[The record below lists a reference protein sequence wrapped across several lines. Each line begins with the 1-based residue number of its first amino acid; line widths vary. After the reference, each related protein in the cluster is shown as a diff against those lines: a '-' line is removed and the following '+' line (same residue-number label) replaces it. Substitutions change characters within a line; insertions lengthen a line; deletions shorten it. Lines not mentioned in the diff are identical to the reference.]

1 MSAAPPPR
9 AADDRRAYET
19 ARLRM
24 ARMRVAGGD
33 ALGEF
38 FAQALKVAADTLS
51 VDRAGVWLFVD
62 ERRALRCF
70 DLYERAKDQH
80 SEGVVLHAADFPTYF
95 RALEERRD
103 IPAGEART
111 DPLTDE
117 LREAY
122 LEPLGIVS
130 MLDAPIFCDGQVIG
144 VVCHEH
150 RGAPRQWTAEDRDFA
165 GSVADQVAVKLEA
178 AARGDAEARLRS
190 QETHWLEAHKMEA
203 LGRLAAGAAHDF
215 RNVLTVIVGYVAE
228 LRREEKVS
236 PRVAVAAR
244 EIGAA
249 AERGVALAKE
259 LLGFGREEARATRVV
274 DVAEVVESPAGML
287 RAAAG
292 PSHPVAIFAAPAPG
306 RVFIDRSQLERVVL
320 NLVLNARDAMPDG
333 GTIEVS
339 VLEAAVADGAGT
351 PGVYVVLE
359 VADAGVGMDE
369 ATRGRIFEPF
379 FTTKPTGRGTGIG
392 LSVVY
397 RVADRCGGFVHVDSE
412 PGRGTRMRVYL
423 PRVAAES

>member
-1 MSAAPPPR
+1 MSAAPPPL
-9 AADDRRAYET
+9 AADDRRAFEI

-33 ALGEF
+33 SLADF
-38 FAQALKVAADTLS
+38 FAQLTKVAADTLS
-51 VDRAGVWLFVD
+51 VERAGVWLYVD
-62 ERRALRCF
+62 GRRALRCF
-70 DLYERAKDQH
+70 HLYERAKDQH

-103 IPAGEART
+103 IPAAEALSN
-111 DPLTDE
+111 PLTNE

-130 MLDAPIFCDGQVIG
+130 MLDAPVFRDGEVIG

-150 RGAPRQWTAEDRDFA
+150 RGAPRQWTAEERDFA

-178 AARGDAEARLRS
+178 AARGDAEARLRA
-190 QETHWLEAHKMEA
+190 QETHGLESHKMEA

-215 RNVLTVIVGYVAE
+215 RNVLSVIVGYAAE
-228 LRREEKVS
+228 LRREEKTS
-236 PRVAVAAR
+236 PRIATAAR
-244 EIGAA
+244 EIVAA

-259 LLGFGREEARATRVV
+259 LLGLGREEARATRVV
-274 DVAEVVESPAGML
+274 DVAEVVASLAGML

-292 PSHPVAIFAAPAPG
+292 PDHPVAIFATPGPG
-306 RVFIDRSQLERVVL
+306 RVFVDRSQLERVVL
-320 NLVLNARDAMPDG
+320 NLVLNARDAMPGG

-339 VLEAAVADGAGT
+339 VLESTVAGGAGT

-359 VADAGVGMDE
+359 VADSGVGMDE
-369 ATRGRIFEPF
+369 TTRERIFEPF
-379 FTTKPTGRGTGIG
+379 FTTKPTGQGSGIG

-397 RVADRCGGFVHVDSE
+397 RVADRCGGFVHADSE